1 MCPAAGR
8 GHKWPGRSMDRMPVS
23 DTGDAGSIPAR
34 ASISSAARLQGG
46 GEQTKERI
54 RIMATDSMINE
65 DKPVLKFSEVM
76 KMFRARQIEMDEPGV
91 WMMADGSGSSATYK
105 QDEPNTRNGLLFPMA
120 AGAFGTLIAK
130 ATQYDSKAWGTIAEW
145 FASPYSEKQSQVAL
159 EGTVGLLE
167 AIAAQLTG
175 KESEEQEG
183 GAE

>member
-1 MCPAAGR
+1 
-8 GHKWPGRSMDRMPVS
+8 
-23 DTGDAGSIPAR
+23 
-34 ASISSAARLQGG
+34 
-46 GEQTKERI
+46 
-54 RIMATDSMINE
+54 MINE

-130 ATQYDSKAWGTIAEW
+130 ATQYDAKAWGTIAEW
-145 FASPYSEKQSQVAL
+145 FASPYSEKQSQAAL
-159 EGTVGLLE
+159 GETVDLLQ
-167 AIAAQLTG
+167 AIAAAVTG
-175 KESEEQEG
+175 KEPEEQEG